1 MDVFFSTV
9 LVKLVSTANSRNDSK
24 WIKQQRQFLHKKIS
38 KAGFFR
44 DSVKAVLTVSLLFIK
59 NILAICFPHN
69 HRMNHHN
76 SRYFLFF

>member
-44 DSVKAVLTVSLLFIK
+44 DSVKGCVDRLPALYQEHFGHMLS
-59 NILAICFPHN
+59 
-69 HRMNHHN
+69 
-76 SRYFLFF
+76 S